1 MIFSKKAFLVG
12 TKSSFICLIY
22 KSEYMRTRISE
33 IIQKYFQ
40 NKQSKKVKKVFASW
54 IKRES
59 NKEEKETAFSEIWDN
74 LNVEADRSTE
84 KSFDKLLA
92 TIQAA
97 NPTTGKVRIQLIRR
111 FSRIAAIIMLP
122 ILSVG
127 VTYYFMKDSV
137 KIDYQVQLVE
147 CIVPNGETRTITL
160 PDSSVVKVNSGS
172 VLIYPSL
179 FTNSR
184 DIFLN
189 GEAYFTVTKDETK
202 PFIVKTTDMD
212 IEVLGT
218 VFNVNAYTD
227 SEKTSTTLESG
238 KINVKIKNT
247 HQDQVILTPDECLTY
262 NRSTGLFEKSSIK
275 VENAIA
281 WTEGNMVIQSMTINE
296 VIKFVERK
304 YAMKVYLNSN
314 KYDYERITMK
324 VKSDESIQEF
334 MDVLKFLV
342 PQLKYKIEKESLYI
356 Y

>member
-1 MIFSKKAFLVG
+1 MS
-12 TKSSFICLIY
+12 
-22 KSEYMRTRISE
+22 TRIHE

-40 NKQSKKVKKVFASW
+40 NNQSKKVKKVFASW

-59 NKEEKETAFSEIWDN
+59 NKDEKETAFNKIWDN
-74 LNVEADRSTE
+74 LNIEADRSTE
-84 KSFDKLLA
+84 KSFDKLLT
-92 TIQAA
+92 TIQAT
-97 NPTTGKVRIQLIRR
+97 NPTSAKERIPLIRR

-127 VTYYFMKDSV
+127 ITYYIMKDSV
-137 KIDYQVQLVE
+137 KIDNQVQLVE
-147 CIVPNGETRTITL
+147 CIVPNGEIRTITL

-172 VLIYPSL
+172 VLIYPQQFSD
-179 FTNSR
+179 SR

-189 GEAYFTVTKDETK
+189 GEAYFTVTKDEAK

-238 KINVKIKNT
+238 KVNVRIKNT
-247 HQDQVILTPDECLTY
+247 NQDQVILTPDECVTY

-296 VIKFVERK
+296 VMKFVERK
-304 YAMKVYLNSN
+304 YAMEVFLNSN
-314 KYDYERITMK
+314 KYDHERITMK
-324 VKSDESIQEF
+324 VRSDENINEF

-342 PQLKYKIEKESLYI
+342 PQLKYKIENDKLYI

>member
-1 MIFSKKAFLVG
+1 MS
-12 TKSSFICLIY
+12 
-22 KSEYMRTRISE
+22 TRIHE

-40 NKQSKKVKKVFASW
+40 NNQSKKVKKVFASW
-54 IKRES
+54 IRRDS
-59 NKEEKETAFSEIWDN
+59 NKEEKETAFMGVWDN
-74 LNVEADRSTE
+74 LDIQADTSTE
-84 KSFDKLLA
+84 KSFDKLLS
-92 TIQAA
+92 TIQVT
-97 NPTTGKVRIQLIRR
+97 NPVRRKEHVPFIRK
-111 FSRIAAIIMLP
+111 FSRVAAIIMLP

-127 VTYYFMKDSV
+127 ITYYIMKDSV
-137 KIDYQVQLVE
+137 KIDNQVQLVE
-147 CIVPNGETRTITL
+147 CIVPNGEIRTITL

-172 VLIYPSL
+172 VLIYPQQFSG
-179 FTNSR
+179 SR

-238 KINVKIKNT
+238 KVNVRIKNT
-247 HQDQVILTPDECLTY
+247 NYDQVILTPDECVTY

-281 WTEGNMVIQSMTINE
+281 WTDGNMVIQSMTINE

-304 YAMKVYLNSN
+304 YAMEVFLNSN
-314 KYDYERITMK
+314 KYDHERITMK
-324 VKSDESIQEF
+324 VRSDENINEF

-342 PQLKYKIEKESLYI
+342 PQLKYKIENDKLYI

>member
-1 MIFSKKAFLVG
+1 MS
-12 TKSSFICLIY
+12 
-22 KSEYMRTRISE
+22 TRIHE

-40 NKQSKKVKKVFASW
+40 NNQSKKVKKVFASW

-59 NKEEKETAFSEIWDN
+59 NKEEKETAFNEIWDN
-74 LNVEADRSTE
+74 LNIEADRSTE
-84 KSFDKLLA
+84 KSFDKLLT
-92 TIQAA
+92 TIQAT
-97 NPTTGKVRIQLIRR
+97 NPTSGKERIPLIRR

-127 VTYYFMKDSV
+127 VTYYLMKDSV
-137 KIDYQVQLVE
+137 KIDNQVQLVE

-160 PDSSVVKVNSGS
+160 PDSSVIKVNSGS
-172 VLIYPSL
+172 VLIYPKQFSD
-179 FTNSR
+179 SR

-238 KINVKIKNT
+238 KVNVKIKNIN
-247 HQDQVILTPDECLTY
+247 QDQVILIPDECVTY

-275 VENAIA
+275 VENVIA

-296 VIKFVERK
+296 IIKFVERK
-304 YAMKVYLNSN
+304 YAMEVFLNSN
-314 KYDYERITMK
+314 KYDHERITMK
-324 VKSDESIQEF
+324 VKSDESINEF

-342 PQLKYKIEKESLYI
+342 PQLKYKIENNKLYI